1 LPAVVETIMRAATFT
16 RTGPARE
23 VLAVGEVPTP
33 EPGPGEVRIR
43 IAASGVNPSDVKRRN
58 AAPAGSPPEF
68 PVVIPHS
75 DGAGTID
82 AVGAGI
88 DPARVG
94 QRVWTYNAQFERAF
108 GTAAEYV
115 ALPAEYAVPLPDSVE
130 FAAGACLGVP
140 ALTAYAAIAIDGP
153 VDGMTLLVQGGAGAV
168 GFYAVQFAKAAG
180 GTVIATVGSPEKA
193 AIAKRAGADYTI
205 DYKTEDVAERVRAFN
220 RGNRVDRIIEVDL
233 NANAM
238 KYPTLLKER
247 AKSIVYGSGAPQSTI
262 PSAFIRQATTLQF
275 FIVYM
280 LSEGERARAL
290 RGLDA
295 MMRAG
300 TLLHHVGPR
309 FPLERIVD
317 AHEAVE
323 AGSNGNVIVE
333 P

>member
-1 LPAVVETIMRAATFT
+1 VRAATFSI
-16 RTGPARE
+16 TGPARE
-23 VLAVGEVPTP
+23 VLHVVEMPTP

-58 AAPAGSPPEF
+58 AAPPGSPAEF

-82 AVGAGI
+82 AVGAGV
-88 DPARVG
+88 DPTRVG

-115 ALPAEYAVPLPDSVE
+115 ALPAEYAVPLPDGVD

-140 ALTAYAAIAIDGP
+140 ALTAYQAIAIDGSHR
-153 VDGMTLLVQGGAGAV
+153 GETLLIQGGAGAV
-168 GFYAVQFAKAAG
+168 GFYAVQFAKADGA
-180 GTVIATVGSPEKA
+180 TVIATVGSEEKA
-193 AIAKRAGADYTI
+193 ALAKAAGADYTI
-205 DYKTEDVAERVRAFN
+205 NYKTENVAERIRAFN

-233 NANAM
+233 LANAM
-238 KYPTLLKER
+238 AYPTLLKER
-247 AKSIVYGSGAPQSTI
+247 GKAVVYGSGGPTSTI

-280 LSEGERARAL
+280 LDELERSRAL
-290 RGLDA
+290 RSIDA
-295 MMRAG
+295 MLRAG
-300 TLLHHVGPR
+300 TLQHHIGPR
-309 FPLERIVD
+309 FPLDRIVE